1 MVHVNDWSY
10 VDGATQ
16 ESPAREELS
25 DRAVPTNAG
34 ALGPEAAAAVE
45 VACIQPS
52 RDASEQRRSA
62 LTIEQCPK
70 AKSRSIAGEA
80 QRVVSAIRAERPR
93 RLLGWLA
100 LLGWGAVGASAQ
112 APVVVFGQEP
122 QVVWHRVGTASELQ
136 AALRNG
142 NIGTIAL
149 DPGVYEFD
157 GAMCNHTGQYG
168 TTTQSALCIN
178 RTVTI
183 QADPG
188 TVRLDAK
195 GTQQNR
201 DGRVFYITDGVVA
214 LIGLNITGG
223 YVDVSASHS

>member
-1 MVHVNDWSY
+1 MIHVNDWSY
-10 VDGATQ
+10 VDGAPQ

-34 ALGPEAAAAVE
+34 ALRPEAAEAVE
-45 VACIQPS
+45 AACIQPS

-62 LTIEQCPK
+62 LTIERCPK
-70 AKSRSIAGEA
+70 AKSRSIAGET
-80 QRVVSAIRAERPR
+80 QREVSAIRAERPR

-122 QVVWHRVGTASELQ
+122 QMVWHRVGTASELQ

-142 NIGTIAL
+142 SIGAIAL
-149 DPGVYEFD
+149 DPGMYEFD
-157 GAMCNHTGQYG
+157 GAMCTDTEYG
-168 TTTQSALCIN
+168 TPVQSALCIN

-195 GTQQNR
+195 GTQQNNR
-201 DGRVFYITDGVVA
+201 RVFYITDGVVA

-223 YVDVSASHS
+223 YANVSASHS